1 LEQSSIERAHWRLLR
16 MLLRRIA
23 VAGGLIAA
31 ILASATYFAGL
42 RDMRHAVV
50 TLAAD
55 LAV

>member
-1 LEQSSIERAHWRLLR
+1 MEQSSIERAHWRLLR

-42 RDMRHAVV
+42 RDMRHAAV